1 VSDDYLWDRS
11 GPPDPE
17 IEQLERTLAPLR
29 APTTPLRALESTPP
43 LPGAPAAAAHPLRP
57 RRRWLLAGGLALAGA
72 AGAAGAV
79 ALVGRS
85 GRRPS
90 AGGVPAEAPVGSG
103 GPPPAGWALTIVSGR
118 PQLEGRPPVP
128 LTRLAVGETL
138 LTDADG
144 RARLDV
150 PGVGTVRI
158 DPRTRVQLLGTA
170 AHAHRLKLL
179 GGVLHASIFAPPG
192 TFFIET
198 PAGVAVDLG
207 CVYSVQVGAD
217 GDGLISVQSGWVG
230 FQQAGRE
237 SFIPEGASCA
247 IRVRNGPGTPGYDD
261 AAPAFR
267 EALTRFDTDGAS
279 VEQARAL
286 RTLLAGAR
294 PRDAV
299 TLWHLLARAPAEAR
313 PRVLARLRALVP
325 RTSTVAADRVL
336 AGERAA
342 LDQVWDRLGLGP
354 ITRWRRWRADLDRNP
369 GR

>member
-17 IEQLERTLAPLR
+17 IERLERALAPLR
-29 APTTPLRALESTPP
+29 APLPLRALDAESAVATKTA
-43 LPGAPAAAAHPLRP
+43 APAIARP
-57 RRRWLLAGGLALAGA
+57 PRPRRWLLAGGLALAGA

-79 ALVGRS
+79 ALVGRADRTRLA
-85 GRRPS
+85 GPALPAAPG
-90 AGGVPAEAPVGSG
+90 AGGPD
-103 GPPPAGWALTIVSGR
+103 GWALTIVSGR
-118 PQLEGRPPVP
+118 PHLEGQPPGP
-128 LTRLAVGETL
+128 LARLVVGQTL
-138 LTDADG
+138 LTDKDG

-158 DPRTRVQLLGTA
+158 DPQTRVQLLGTA
-170 AHAHRLKLL
+170 TRAHRLKLL

-198 PAGVAVDLG
+198 PAGVAIDLG
-207 CVYSVQVGAD
+207 CVYSVQVDAS
-217 GDGLISVQSGWVG
+217 GDGVISVQSGWVG

-261 AAPAFR
+261 APAVFLQ
-267 EALTRFDTDGAS
+267 ALTRFDTDGATA
-279 VEQARAL
+279 EQRRAL

-299 TLWHLLARAPAEAR
+299 TLWHLLARAPAELR
-313 PRVLARLRALVP
+313 PAVLARLRALVP
-325 RTSTVAADRVL
+325 RTASVPADRVL

-342 LDQVWDRLGLGP
+342 LDKLWDRLGLGP
-354 ITRWRRWRADLDRNP
+354 IADWRRWRADLDRDL